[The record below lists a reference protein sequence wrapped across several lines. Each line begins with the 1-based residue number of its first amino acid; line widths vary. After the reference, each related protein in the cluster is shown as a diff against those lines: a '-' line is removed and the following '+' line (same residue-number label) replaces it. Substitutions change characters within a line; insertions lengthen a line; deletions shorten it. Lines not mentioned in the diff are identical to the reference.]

1 MTFSVEISRLSKRLA
16 GRDILRDVSFSLG
29 TGLCVALVG
38 RNGAG
43 KTSLIK
49 MLLGLSRPTSGVV
62 KVFGQDPSRA
72 RMQGRIGFLPEN
84 VSFSPSLTGRE
95 LLAFY
100 ARLKGVR
107 FSACRT
113 LLERVG
119 LGEAASRQ
127 IGVYSKGMRQRLGL
141 AQALIG
147 APRLLLLDEPT
158 SGLDRAM
165 RQSFYE
171 IIAQLRNQGTT
182 VLLSSHSL
190 TELQERADRLIIM
203 DRGAV
208 VADGAIGELQEIAK
222 LPVRM
227 RLAVRGGFLENPD
240 MLGPVDDWRIAG
252 NNVELACTAANKIVV
267 LRALIE
273 SNAPIEDIAVTPPTL
288 DQLYAHFLSQRGEPG

>member
-1 MTFSVEISRLSKRLA
+1 MTSSVAISRLSKRLA
-16 GRDILRDVSFSLG
+16 GRDILRDVTFNLG
-29 TGLCVALVG
+29 AGICVALVG

-49 MLLGLSRPTSGVV
+49 MLLGLSQPTSGAVT
-62 KVFGQDPSRA
+62 VFGEPPARA
-72 RMQGRIGFLPEN
+72 RMQGYIGFLPEN
-84 VSFSPSLTGRE
+84 ISFSPSLTAAE

-107 FSACRT
+107 PSACIA

-119 LGEAASRQ
+119 LKEAGSRQ

-208 VADGAIGELQEIAK
+208 VADGAIEELYEAAK

-227 RLAVRGGFLENPD
+227 RIVMRGG
-240 MLGPVDDWRIAG
+240 
-252 NNVELACTAANKIVV
+252 TAANPDFFGLADDRQMDGDNIELSCSAKNKIAV
-267 LRALIE
+267 LRAIMT
-273 SNAPIEDIAVTPPTL
+273 SKAPVEDIIVMPPTL
-288 DQLYAHFLSQRGEPG
+288 DQLYAHFLSQQGGA